1 MKRLN
6 KKGFTIVELVIVISV
21 IAILSAVMIP
31 TFTGIVKKA
40 KKSAAEQEA
49 DTALT
54 AVLTEEDAQLDDTKT
69 YYFISGD
76 YWFVYNNG
84 KLEEVKTNEIPAEKE
99 AGANDTIYTV
109 VKTNFAPVL
118 DEDDSATVT
127 ELEDLGN
134 VVVWVKAN

>member
-1 MKRLN
+1 MKKMN

-31 TFTGIVKKA
+31 TFVGIVNKS
-40 KKSAAEQEA
+40 KKSAAAQEA

-54 AVLTEEDAQLDDTKT
+54 AVLTEEDAQLDTTKT

-76 YWFVYNNG
+76 YWFKYENG
-84 KLEEVKTNEIPAEKE
+84 KLVEVNALTGTDLEVLATDRVYTTDKSVLAKLT
-99 AGANDTIYTV
+99 DTTDADKSDIV
-109 VKTNFAPVL
+109 
-118 DEDDSATVT
+118 

-134 VVVWVKAN
+134 VVVLKR